1 MKVENL
7 IALHQHDPN
16 ADWLWGYFAK
26 VMEWVKAKFPFYR
39 KEMASVEWG
48 LLYNRYKA
56 DPRLASEI
64 EAEVKDLM
72 RDDEVTRKTGIYEF
86 VFSRDVRCLSL
97 RTFTDTQKRTAY
109 EAQGHK
115 CAHCGREFAFESM
128 QGDHIVPWSK
138 GGKTT
143 PDNLQMLC
151 CECNNRKS
159 AK

>member
-7 IALHQHDPN
+7 IALHQHDLN

-26 VMEWVKAKFPFYR
+26 VMEWVMAKFPFYR

-64 EAEVKDLM
+64 
-72 RDDEVTRKTGIYEF
+72 
-86 VFSRDVRCLSL
+86 
-97 RTFTDTQKRTAY
+97 AY